1 MITTNYDKSF
11 RKVISNGIAWIDKA
25 TLALESSIT
34 PEVVEKTKESCK
46 KVLEVSRQYVK
57 ITRKTSIK

>member
-25 TLALESSIT
+25 TLALEPSIT

>member
-25 TLALESSIT
+25 TLALAPSNT
-34 PEVVEKTKESCK
+34 PEGAEKTKESCK